1 MKRHKEI
8 FQDVRKTIGNH
19 YDKAI
24 VRYQK
29 FQDADKEQIDHISGK
44 GIQRWK

>member
-8 FQDVRKTIGNH
+8 FHDFRNTIGNH

-24 VRYQK
+24 VRYQ
-29 FQDADKEQIDHISGK
+29 QSQNADKEQINHISGK
-44 GIQRWK
+44 DVQRWK